1 MSHFTTVKT
10 RIVSKEHLKK
20 ALDDMEMA
28 YQEGQVSIRGYG
40 GKTTSVEIK
49 IPTRNQGYDLGFR
62 KRGDTYELVADWY
75 GIKDINQNELL
86 QRLNQRYAY
95 NVAKDQLESQDF
107 TIVEETVE
115 QDQTIHISVRR
126 MV

>member
-28 YQEGQVSIRGYG
+28 YQEGQVSVRGYNG
-40 GKTTSVEIK
+40 QTTSVEIRV
-49 IPTRNQGYDLGFR
+49 PTKNQGYDLGFR
-62 KRGDTYELVADWY
+62 KQADTYELVADWY
-75 GIKDINQNELL
+75 GIKDINQDNLL
-86 QRLNQRYAY
+86 QQLNQRYAY